1 MSNPDKPLSNVSRR
15 GYLKAAASGTAVTAL
30 AGCIGG
36 DGAGSSET
44 ITIGGTIPTS
54 GPYGTIGKNQKKAVN
69 LAVKH
74 ANEDGDAGDL
84 EVEVVF
90 RDTKTDPQQGTQ
102 VARELLNQENT
113 DFLTGNFSSSVALA
127 IGELAQR
134 EGVIYTCVGGSNAI
148 TGKQCRSN
156 VFNAGNSAVQQT
168 SGGLKYVLEQDLG
181 KSVYEIS
188 ADYSWGQSI
197 QNWNQNHITPNYDEV
212 DYLGNTFV
220 EFGATDYSQAITEAR
235 NSGADI
241 ISFNL
246 FASNHVQSARQANEF
261 GLFGDHVCV
270 WPATGVV
277 EAEQIGAN
285 ILSKENFYASAP
297 WYWQNDASAAQEFA
311 SSFNNEYNTRP
322 LGFSASMYSG
332 VRTTLKAVAA
342 AGGTEADSVR
352 GEMEDRE
359 LFPQLW
365 GVGEK
370 FRACDHRASIATMP
384 VKGRKPSEVDGQ
396 NYFRILNVP
405 ENPAKTQMRTCD
417 QTGCSF

>member
-1 MSNPDKPLSNVSRR
+1 MSDPGKRLSTVSRR

-30 AGCIGG
+30 AGCLGG
-36 DGAGSSET
+36 GGAGSSET

-69 LAVKH
+69 LAVTH
-74 ANEDGDAGDL
+74 ANENGDAGDR

-90 RDTKTDPQQGTQ
+90 RDTKTDPQRGTQ
-102 VARELLNQENT
+102 VARELLNQENA
-113 DFLTGNFSSSVALA
+113 DFLAGNFSSSVALA
-127 IGELAQR
+127 IGDLAQR
-134 EGVIYTCVGGSNAI
+134 EDVIYTCVGGSNAL
-148 TGKQCRSN
+148 TGKKCRSN

-168 SGGLKYVLEQDLG
+168 SGGLKYVLDQGLG

-197 QNWNQNHITPNYDEV
+197 QTWNKNHIVPSFV
-212 DYLGNTFV
+212 DVEYLSNTFV

-261 GLFGDHVCV
+261 GLFEDFVCV

-297 WYWQNDASAAQEFA
+297 WYWQHDASAAQEFV
-311 SSFNNEYNTRP
+311 SSFNSEYNTRP

-332 VRTTLKAVAA
+332 VRTTLKAIAA
-342 AGGTEADSVR
+342 AGGTEASAVR

-365 GVGEK
+365 GIGEK
-370 FRACDHRASIATMP
+370 FRACDHRASIATMT

-396 NYFRILNVP
+396 NFFRILNVP
-405 ENPAKTQMRTCD
+405 ENPAETQMRTCD